1 MDLTPLVDEYT
12 IGMNRIYLHFERM
25 PFEPSYYVGINDL
38 VLEQFGNEIST
49 LPMPKFLNWNHR
61 DSIVEE
67 QGAFYLRMRL
77 GLGDGFQGDLRRPL
91 ASGGTVTYAALQLAF
106 FMGFS
111 QVVLIGVDHRFTD
124 QGTPNKEET
133 RPEAEDA
140 NHFHPD
146 YFPPGSRWQLPDLLR
161 SELAY
166 AKAREAYEAVGRQI
180 LDATVNGACPVF
192 DKVHFESL
200 F

>member
-1 MDLTPLVDEYT
+1 
-12 IGMNRIYLHFERM
+12 
-25 PFEPSYYVGINDL
+25 
-38 VLEQFGNEIST
+38 
-49 LPMPKFLNWNHR
+49 
-61 DSIVEE
+61 
-67 QGAFYLRMRL
+67 
-77 GLGDGFQGDLRRPL
+77 
-91 ASGGTVTYAALQLAF
+91 
-106 FMGFS
+106 MGFS

-166 AKAREAYEAVGRQI
+166 AKAREAYEAAGRQI